1 MNLGLE
7 NKRVLV
13 TGSTGGIGE
22 GIAKCFAQ
30 EGAMVLIN
38 GRREG
43 EAERVAAEIREAGG
57 QALVGVGDLTIDED
71 VARIKDV
78 LARYEAQVSIK
89 MTWRPL
95 HQDGWIVTMPT
106 SSRWYG

>member
-30 EGAMVLIN
+30 EGATVLIN
-38 GRREG
+38 GRREE
-43 EAERVAAEIREAGG
+43 EAKRVVAEIQSKEP
-57 QALVGVGDLTIDED
+57 
-71 VARIKDV
+71 
-78 LARYEAQVSIK
+78 VSIPNCSSF
-89 MTWRPL
+89 PL
-95 HQDGWIVTMPT
+95 WSKRSDAKNRSTGT
-106 SSRWYG
+106 SSDFCDP